1 MELGVELKPDR
12 PFYEIEYLAKVAEDY
27 RYDYIWITEHYN
39 NRNPIPILT
48 SIALKTNR
56 AKIGVGATNPYTT
69 HPALIASTAFT
80 LDEISGG
87 RAVLAISAGDK
98 MTLNSLG
105 IKREKALKTV
115 REAVELIKALMIGKT
130 YEGEIFK
137 CYGIIPFARSI
148 PIFVGAQGEKM
159 IKLALEVGDGVILN
173 ATLPKI
179 KTDKIVGLCMP
190 VCVDEDI
197 DRAKRIARIVVAFI
211 IAGSSRN
218 FAEKR
223 GIPFDEV
230 LRIREKI
237 SKGKFDELQIEEEL
251 IEDFCIYGSVRDVVS
266 RIESLD
272 VDLFVV
278 GTPIGRDKVKAIKEI
293 GKRIKGVSK

>member
-1 MELGVELKPDR
+1 MELGVELKPDK

-27 RYDYIWITEHYN
+27 GYDYIWVTEHYN

-48 SIALKTNR
+48 TIALKTNR

-105 IKREKALKTV
+105 IKRERPLKTV
-115 REAVELIKALMIGKT
+115 REAVELIKALMRGEH

-137 CYGIIPFARSI
+137 CYGDIPFAREI
-148 PIFVGAQGEKM
+148 PIFIGAQGEKM
-159 IKLALEVGDGVILN
+159 IELAIEVGDGVILN
-173 ATLPKI
+173 ATLPEI

-190 VCVDEDI
+190 VCVDEDVE
-197 DRAKRIARIVVAFI
+197 RAKKIARIVVAFV
-211 IAGSSRN
+211 IAGSSRS
-218 FAEKR
+218 FAERK
-223 GIPFDEV
+223 GISFDEV
-230 LRIREKI
+230 LSIREKI
-237 SKGKFDELQIEEEL
+237 SKRKFEDIRIRDELIDE
-251 IEDFCIYGSVRDVVS
+251 FCIYGRVEDVVS
-266 RIESLD
+266 RIESFN

-293 GKRIKGVSK
+293 GRRIKG